1 MPRITID
8 NLASKAIEC
17 EDNSEKLLHVL
28 LKHTDWMHACGAK
41 GNCTTCKA
49 VILDGIEHLGPRTP
63 AEMKFAKMN
72 KLRSNERL
80 CCQVEVHGDI
90 VIAVANEYKLPHI
103 SYSK

>member
-1 MPRITID
+1 MPRITIE

-17 EDNSEKLLHVL
+17 EDNSEKLLQVL

-49 VILDGIEHLGPRTP
+49 IILEGMEHLGALSD
-63 AEMKFAKMN
+63 AEIKFTKLN

-80 CCQVEVHGDI
+80 CCQVVPRGDI
-90 VIAVANEYKLPHI
+90 KIAVAEEYKLPHI
-103 SYSK
+103 SYTN

>member
-1 MPRITID
+1 MPRITIE

-49 VILDGIEHLGPRTP
+49 IVLEGIGHLGSLSE
-63 AEMKFAKMN
+63 AEIKFTKLN
-72 KLRSNERL
+72 KLQSNERL
-80 CCQVEVHGDI
+80 CCQVTVHGDI
-90 VIAVANEYKLPHI
+90 KIAVAEEYKLPHI
-103 SYSK
+103 NYSN

>member
-17 EDNSEKLLHVL
+17 EYNSEKLLQVL

-49 VILDGIEHLGPRTP
+49 IVLSGIEQLGPLTP
-63 AEMKFAKMN
+63 AELKFAKMN
-72 KLRSNERL
+72 KLQSNERL
-80 CCQVEVHGDI
+80 CCQVEVRGDI
-90 VIAVANEYKLPHI
+90 VIAVADEYKLPHI
-103 SYSK
+103 TYSN